1 MGQIRRIDD
10 LGRIAI
16 PKEIRQEIMTQEG
29 DAFNINII
37 GRDSILITKVKEK
50 ERFKDNIVYL
60 KRYIKD
66 SNVKKEFDDNSVKEI
81 SNKLDD
87 ICKIIDFSLRK

>member
-87 ICKIIDFSLRK
+87 ICKIIDFSLKK